1 MQPCSQVCPGVPRCA
16 QCRPS
21 ISLEALP
28 AALQGFLLPS
38 TGACWQRSFHSDDET
53 RPLILTEAL
62 ADTPCLWHSFCPWGT
77 LPGADGLV
85 HPLSPAPRGLTW
97 HFLHSGISVLPGLMV
112 PRSPLAIPP
121 KSSLLRHLPTVLV
134 HRVDGGG
141 LFLKDWKYFLP
152 WRYSTC
158 PSQALP

>member
-16 QCRPS
+16 WCRPS

-28 AALQGFLLPS
+28 AALQGLLLPS

-62 ADTPCLWHSFCPWGT
+62 EDTPCLWHSFCPWGT
-77 LPGADGLV
+77 LPGVDGFFHL
-85 HPLSPAPRGLTW
+85 LSPVP
-97 HFLHSGISVLPGLMV
+97 HSGISVLPGLRV
-112 PRSPLAIPP
+112 PRSPLVIPP
-121 KSSLLRHLPTVLV
+121 QSSLLCHLPTVLV
-134 HRVDGGG
+134 HRVDGGD